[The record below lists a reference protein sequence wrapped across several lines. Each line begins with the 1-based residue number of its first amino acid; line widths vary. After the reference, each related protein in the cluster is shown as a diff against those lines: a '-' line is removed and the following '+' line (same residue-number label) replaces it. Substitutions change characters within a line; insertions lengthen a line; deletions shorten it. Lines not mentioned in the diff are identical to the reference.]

1 MHDFEAESLT
11 NHETFIEIVNSGYLT
26 RKSDDKIMFNQE
38 FIQENKNLLKIYQ
51 EQGKVYIES
60 MTENPLWIK
69 QGDCE
74 EKKRIAAHQEPMF
87 LAIGFEDEEQDEKY
101 KEVRDARESLSLSR
115 SLDKEEGGHYVLK
128 LHDVVKFGRSTF
140 EVTQISPE
148 NRPSY
153 VTSFE
158 DYSDFTLLK
167 NEKEMKACA

>member
-1 MHDFEAESLT
+1 
-11 NHETFIEIVNSGYLT
+11 
-26 RKSDDKIMFNQE
+26 
-38 FIQENKNLLKIYQ
+38 
-51 EQGKVYIES
+51 

-87 LAIGFEDEEQDEKY
+87 LAIGFEDEDDEKY

-148 NRPSY
+148 NKASY

-167 NEKEMKACA
+167 NEKEVKAFA